1 MPVVVLPANGSR
13 IHAPGLVEARMMR
26 ARRASGFCVGC
37 LPCDFSHL
45 AMADA
50 RRHDEFIARLNHD
63 YFKPISDRVEF
74 MSYDKLDRFYEGMML
89 QQKSLLNL

>member
-1 MPVVVLPANGSR
+1 MKYRHEILGGGFVFAHVMTFR
-13 IHAPGLVEARMMR
+13 INARM
-26 ARRASGFCVGC
+26 FIV
-37 LPCDFSHL
+37 
-45 AMADA
+45 ADA

>member
-1 MPVVVLPANGSR
+1 MFIV
-13 IHAPGLVEARMMR
+13 
-26 ARRASGFCVGC
+26 
-37 LPCDFSHL
+37 
-45 AMADA
+45 ADA
-50 RRHDEFIARLNHD
+50 KRHDEFIARLSHD

>member
-1 MPVVVLPANGSR
+1 MVACLPAVVFAHVMTFR
-13 IHAPGLVEARMMR
+13 INARM
-26 ARRASGFCVGC
+26 FIV
-37 LPCDFSHL
+37 
-45 AMADA
+45 ADA